1 MFKRNSNHRPAVVLG
16 LCAFVTLAALAVDF
30 LGPVQL
36 SSPLNDAEN
45 YLQDFFTCTGR
56 LTPAN
61 TNLVLIGIDRPSY
74 DDVIF
79 SDDAKNDPILAALRE
94 RFGDLVF
101 DTAADSLKGKSL
113 RRDPRVALCVDDEH
127 PPFSFVTIEG
137 IATVEEDLEE
147 VTHWAT
153 VIGGRYMGPENAEQ
167 YGRRNGVPGELVVRV
182 RPTNIVAVADVVD

>member
-1 MFKRNSNHRPAVVLG
+1 MGSPEARTAVHPTG
-16 LCAFVTLAALAVDF
+16 LTTA
-30 LGPVQL
+30 GPD
-36 SSPLNDAEN
+36 SP
-45 YLQDFFTCTGR
+45 
-56 LTPAN
+56 
-61 TNLVLIGIDRPSY
+61 I
-74 DDVIF
+74 
-79 SDDAKNDPILAALRE
+79 
-94 RFGDLVF
+94 GDLVF
-101 DTAADSLKGKSL
+101 NTAADSLKGTSL